1 MMRIWQI
8 QARCLGKN
16 HMTYELK
23 DYLKAI
29 NQTKEPL
36 LDTEDEQ
43 WEKKYPSFIINKC
56 LAPFPD
62 TVMLVNEINQ
72 LHHLDKKLQFDFL
85 INSLRPRKRYTP
97 WMKAKKLENLEYV
110 KEYYGYNNEKA
121 RNALNILNDEQ
132 ISSIKTKLNKGG
144 RDGRS

>member
-1 MMRIWQI
+1 
-8 QARCLGKN
+8 
-16 HMTYELK
+16 MTYELK

-43 WEKKYPSFIINKC
+43 WEKKYPPFIVNKC
-56 LAPFPD
+56 IAPFPD